1 MPGRLTPHLVEDLVH
16 FATWMPFAQAA
27 KQLARSARVEVSEP
41 TVRRHTEAAGAAY
54 VAVQSAE
61 AERVLRDGPES
72 PVAPAAVVVSVD
84 GAMVPLCRGEWAEV
98 KTLVVGELDRSA
110 VEGELQRLS
119 YFSRLS
125 DADTFGE
132 AAVVETQRR
141 GVAVAQQVAGV
152 VDGAEWI
159 QAFLDLHCPDAVRIL
174 DFPHAAHHIHQCGQ
188 AVGGAA
194 VPDLASWLQKH
205 LHTLK
210 HDGPEEVLTALGTLV
225 AAHPEAEEAREH
237 LAYLQKRVAQ
247 MQYPA
252 YQQAGW
258 PLGSGVV
265 ESANKVVVEA
275 RLKGAGMR
283 WARRHVNPM
292 VALRTVVYSD
302 RWDEAW
308 AQMAGEL
315 RRQAAQDR
323 TLRREQ
329 RVRQAPAVVP
339 PALPGA
345 PVLSSPPPPH
355 PGGLAPRPEPAAPGG
370 SRRPAADHPWRHAWS
385 RQRQAEQACAA

>member
-1 MPGRLTPHLVEDLVH
+1 
-16 FATWMPFAQAA
+16 
-27 KQLARSARVEVSEP
+27 
-41 TVRRHTEAAGAAY
+41 
-54 VAVQSAE
+54 
-61 AERVLRDGPES
+61 
-72 PVAPAAVVVSVD
+72 
-84 GAMVPLCRGEWAEV
+84 MVPLRRGEWAEV
-98 KTLVVGELDRSA
+98 KTLVVGEVDHTA
-110 VEGELQRLS
+110 AEGALQTLS

-141 GVAVAQQVAGV
+141 GVAAAQQVAAV

-159 QAFLDLHCPDAVRIL
+159 QGWLDLHCPDAVRIL
-174 DFPHAAHHIHQCGQ
+174 DFAHAAEHIHQLGQ

-194 VPDLASWLQKH
+194 VPDIATWLQKQ

-210 HDGPEEVLTALGTLV
+210 HCGPQEVLTTLRTLV
-225 AAHPEAEEAREH
+225 EADPEAEEAREH
-237 LAYLQKRVAQ
+237 LTYLEKRVAQ

-252 YQQAGW
+252 YQEAGW

-265 ESANKVVVEA
+265 ESGNKVVVEA

-292 VALRTVVYSD
+292 VALRNIVYSD

-308 AQMAGEL
+308 AQIGGEL
-315 RRQAAQDR
+315 RRQAAELRSQQR
-323 TLRREQ
+323 QQRREQ
-329 RVRQAPAVVP
+329 RVPQAPAAPPPPLPVP
-339 PALPGA
+339 AGLT
-345 PVLSSPPPPH
+345 SPPPPR
-355 PGGLAPRPEPAAPGG
+355 PGVPCPQPEPVAPDG

-385 RQRQAEQACAA
+385 RRRQAEQVRAA